1 MFLFQS
7 CVWLRPVR
15 RSNTACFGCP
25 AVRLFG
31 CSAARLFSC
40 SAAGRNWWGGRWADR
55 RLRRCRLHSGGSV
68 RNRVPTRF
76 SDQLSGPVSGLASG
90 PASRFASGL
99 AFGFAFR
106 ACFRICF
113 AICFRTSFPG
123 QLSGLASG
131 SAFRMQ
137 VLFCLIVECEVWF
150 RSGRRIRLRNFCR
163 SSSRRRACNSLLP
176 VFLDLRRVPMI

>member
-1 MFLFQS
+1 MFRL
-7 CVWLRPVR
+7 
-15 RSNTACFGCP
+15 FGCL
-25 AVRLFG
+25 VVQLFG
-31 CSAARLFSC
+31 CSAVQLLGR
-40 SAAGRNWWGGRWADR
+40 SAESVGRPRDGSTSPEMPVAFR
-55 RLRRCRLHSGGSV
+55 RLHSGGSV

-76 SDQLSGPVSGLASG
+76 PDQLSGP
-90 PASRFASGL
+90 
-99 AFGFAFR
+99 AFR
-106 ACFRICF
+106 ACFAICFGTGFRICF
-113 AICFRTSFPG
+113 SGLLQDLLRDLLSDLFPG

>member
-1 MFLFQS
+1 MVAARLQEQYGMF
-7 CVWLRPVR
+7 
-15 RSNTACFGCP
+15 
-25 AVRLFG
+25 RLFG
-31 CSAARLFSC
+31 CSAAQRNRWD
-40 SAAGRNWWGGRWADR
+40 GRGTDR

-76 SDQLSGPVSGLASG
+76 SDQLSGP
-90 PASRFASGL
+90 
-99 AFGFAFR
+99 AFR
-106 ACFRICF
+106 ACFAICFGTGFRICF
-113 AICFRTSFPG
+113 SGLLQDLLRDLLSDLFPG
-123 QLSGLASG
+123 LLSGLASG

>member
-1 MFLFQS
+1 L
-7 CVWLRPVR
+7 V
-15 RSNTACFGCP
+15 
-25 AVRLFG
+25 VRLLSG
-31 CSAARLFSC
+31 IGGT
-40 SAAGRNWWGGRWADR
+40 AAGRIDVSGDAGCIPAVLSGIGF
-55 RLRRCRLHSGGSV
+55 RLAFRTS
-68 RNRVPTRF
+68 F
-76 SDQLSGPVSGLASG
+76 SDQLSGP
-90 PASRFASGL
+90 
-99 AFGFAFR
+99 AFR
-106 ACFRICF
+106 ACFAICFGTGFRICF
-113 AICFRTSFPG
+113 SGLLQDLLRDLLSDLFPG

>member
-1 MFLFQS
+1 MVAARLQEQHGMF
-7 CVWLRPVR
+7 
-15 RSNTACFGCP
+15 
-25 AVRLFG
+25 RLFG
-31 CSAARLFSC
+31 CLVVRLLSC
-40 SAAGRNWWGGRWADR
+40 SAARRNRWDGRGTGR

-76 SDQLSGPVSGLASG
+76 PDQLSGP
-90 PASRFASGL
+90 
-99 AFGFAFR
+99 AFR
-106 ACFRICF
+106 TCFGIGFRACF
-113 AICFRTSFPG
+113 AICFGTGFRICFSG
-123 QLSGLASG
+123 LLQDLLRDLLSDQLSGLASG

>member
-1 MFLFQS
+1 MVAARLQEQHGMFRL
-7 CVWLRPVR
+7 
-15 RSNTACFGCP
+15 FGCL
-25 AVRLFG
+25 VVQLFG
-31 CSAARLFSC
+31 CSAVQLLGR
-40 SAAGRNWWGGRWADR
+40 SAESVGRPRDGSTSPEMPVAFR
-55 RLRRCRLHSGGSV
+55 RFCPESG
-68 RNRVPTRF
+68 
-76 SDQLSGPVSGLASG
+76 SDSLSGP
-90 PASRFASGL
+90 
-99 AFGFAFR
+99 AFR
-106 ACFRICF
+106 TCFGIGFRACF
-113 AICFRTSFPG
+113 AICFSGLLQDLLRDLLSD

>member
-1 MFLFQS
+1 MVAARLQEQHGMFRL
-7 CVWLRPVR
+7 
-15 RSNTACFGCP
+15 FGCL
-25 AVRLFG
+25 VVQLFG
-31 CSAARLFSC
+31 CSAVQLLGR
-40 SAAGRNWWGGRWADR
+40 SAESVGRPRDGSTSPEMPVAFR
-55 RLRRCRLHSGGSV
+55 RLHSGGSV

-76 SDQLSGPVSGLASG
+76 PDQLSG

-106 ACFRICF
+106 VCFRICF

>member
-1 MFLFQS
+1 MVAARLQEQHGMFRL
-7 CVWLRPVR
+7 
-15 RSNTACFGCP
+15 FGCL
-25 AVRLFG
+25 VVQLFG
-31 CSAARLFSC
+31 CSAVQLLGR
-40 SAAGRNWWGGRWADR
+40 SAESVGRPRDGSTSPEMPVAFR
-55 RLRRCRLHSGGSV
+55 RFCPESG
-68 RNRVPTRF
+68 
-76 SDQLSGPVSGLASG
+76 SDSLSGPAFRTSFPEQLSGPVSGLASG
-90 PASRFASGL
+90 PASR
-99 AFGFAFR
+99 FAFR

-163 SSSRRRACNSLLP
+163 SSSRRRACNSSLP
-176 VFLDLRRVPMI
+176 VFLDLCRVPMI

>member
-1 MFLFQS
+1 MVAARLQEQHGMF
-7 CVWLRPVR
+7 
-15 RSNTACFGCP
+15 
-25 AVRLFG
+25 RLFG
-31 CSAARLFSC
+31 CLVVQLFGCSVVRLLSC
-40 SAAGRNWWGGRWADR
+40 SVARPLGGIGGTAAGRIDV
-55 RLRRCRLHSGGSV
+55 SGDAGCIPAV
-68 RNRVPTRF
+68 
-76 SDQLSGPVSGLASG
+76 LSGIGF
-90 PASRFASGL
+90 RL
-99 AFGFAFR
+99 AFRTSFPGLFWDLLPGLLR
-106 ACFRICF
+106 DLLRDCFRICF

-131 SAFRMQ
+131 AAFWMQ

>member
-1 MFLFQS
+1 MVAARLQEQHGMF
-7 CVWLRPVR
+7 
-15 RSNTACFGCP
+15 
-25 AVRLFG
+25 RLFS
-31 CSAARLFSC
+31 CSVVRLFSC
-40 SAAGRNWWGGRWADR
+40 SAAQLFSCSAARRNRWDGRGTGR

-76 SDQLSGPVSGLASG
+76 PDQLSGP
-90 PASRFASGL
+90 
-99 AFGFAFR
+99 AFR
-106 ACFRICF
+106 ACFPGLLRDLL
-113 AICFRTSFPG
+113 SDLFPG

-137 VLFCLIVECEVWF
+137 VLFCLIVECDVWF
-150 RSGRRIRLRNFCR
+150 RSGRRIRLRNFWR

>member
-1 MFLFQS
+1 MVAARLQEQHGMFRL
-7 CVWLRPVR
+7 
-15 RSNTACFGCP
+15 FGCL
-25 AVRLFG
+25 VVQLFG

-40 SAAGRNWWGGRWADR
+40 SAARRNRWDGRGTDR

-76 SDQLSGPVSGLASG
+76 SDQLSGPA
-90 PASRFASGL
+90 
-99 AFGFAFR
+99 
-106 ACFRICF
+106 
-113 AICFRTSFPG
+113 FRTSFPGLLRELLRDWLSDLFPG

-176 VFLDLRRVPMI
+176 VFLDLRQVPMI